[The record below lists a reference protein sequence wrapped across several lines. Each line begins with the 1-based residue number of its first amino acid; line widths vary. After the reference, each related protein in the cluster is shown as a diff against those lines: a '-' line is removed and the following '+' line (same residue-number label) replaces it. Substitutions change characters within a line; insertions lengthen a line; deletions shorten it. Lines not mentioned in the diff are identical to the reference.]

1 MTLDTSASIFS
12 ISGTEGFRLTSTTL
26 YTASGIN
33 VGIGTSS
40 PAGRLEV
47 KSPNTSRW
55 WLEDDSSATNT
66 KMVFTNSAGTVN
78 RARYQASE
86 HYWQVSGVT
95 DAAILNSSGN
105 LGLGVTPSA
114 WSSGGNITLAD
125 NKAIGAAGQ
134 YLNLSANWYYSG
146 GDKYV
151 GNGYATLYYQQV
163 GAHKWYTAPN
173 NTSGAGATLAW
184 TTAMTLDASGNL
196 LVGGTSQNGTANRV
210 AVFSA
215 NKFGL
220 SVIDTTAQALGVGG
234 ALNLGGNYRAA
245 GDAQAFCRVEAAK
258 ENSTD
263 NNFAYAMAFSTT
275 ANGGSITE
283 RARISSDGTF
293 RVKGAGT
300 AGSTD
305 AFLVDGAAPASAARI
320 TSGGDFLFGV
330 TAFANNKLCVAIR
343 GETTGA
349 TDESIRCAVPST
361 SSTLQIGFYNSN
373 GRVGSVS
380 TDGSN
385 TAFNT
390 SSDRRLKENICLADE
405 AGNVID
411 SIEVVKHDWKVGGH
425 TRYGVIAQDLH
436 KVAPEAVTPGDNGEK
451 VERAWGVDYSKL
463 VPMLVKEI
471 QSLRARVAQ
480 LESK

>member
-283 RARISSDGTF
+283 RARI
-293 RVKGAGT
+293 
-300 AGSTD
+300 
-305 AFLVDGAAPASAARI
+305 

>member
-1 MTLDTSASIFS
+1 MADKKISQLTALSAANLAPSTDVLAIVDTSA
-12 ISGTEGFRLTSTTL
+12 TETKKIVAQDLVNGVLNV
-26 YTASGIN
+26 ASA

-40 PAGRLEV
+40 PAYKLDV
-47 KSPNTSRW
+47 NTGQIRANETSTGSGDGG
-55 WLEDDSSATNT
+55 LI
-66 KMVFTNSAGTVN
+66 AGTVGAN
-78 RARYQASE
+78 GNAGVLFQTNGASRWNITTLGTNGASLRI
-86 HYWQVSGVT
+86 YNYALASTVAT
-95 DAAILNSSGN
+95 FDSSGN

-125 NKAIGAAGQ
+125 NKTIGAAGQ

-146 GDKYV
+146 GEKYV
-151 GNGYATLYYQQV
+151 GNGYATLYYQQA
-163 GAHKWYTAPN
+163 GAHKWYIAPN

-184 TTAMTLDASGNL
+184 TTAMTLDADG
-196 LVGGTSQNGTANRV
+196 
-210 AVFSA
+210 
-215 NKFGL
+215 
-220 SVIDTTAQALGVGG
+220 DLGVGTTSPSYRFQAVRSG
-234 ALNLGGNYRAA
+234 DGITAGISGGTYGIRFDNGGTFSSSASTIHGVDSTLVGSYQQLNL
-245 GDAQAFCRVEAAK
+245 
-258 ENSTD
+258 
-263 NNFAYAMAFSTT
+263 
-275 ANGGSITE
+275 NGSVLTFQTGATE
-283 RARISSDGTF
+283 R
-293 RVKGAGT
+293 
-300 AGSTD
+300 
-305 AFLVDGAAPASAARI
+305 ARI
-320 TSGGDFLFGV
+320 TSGGSFVFGV
-330 TAFANNKLCVAIR
+330 TEFANNKLCVEIR

>member
-1 MTLDTSASIFS
+1 MADKKISQLTALSAANLAPSTDVLAIVDTSA
-12 ISGTEGFRLTSTTL
+12 TETKKIAAQDIVNGVLNV
-26 YTASGIN
+26 ASA
-33 VGIGTSS
+33 VGIGTAS
-40 PAGRLEV
+40 PGERLTVAATANNAGKFTSTATTTALV
-47 KSPNTSRW
+47 LDNTNANGWGSN
-55 WLEDDSSATNT
+55 L
-66 KMVFTNSAGTVN
+66 
-78 RARYQASE
+78 
-86 HYWQVSGVT
+86 
-95 DAAILNSSGN
+95 AILTGGTAAGYFGTIGSLLGNTTQDLAVYANTGNGFRVYTNGNNLRATFDSSGN
-105 LGLGVTPSA
+105 LGIGTTSPGSFSGTVKLVVGSAAATTTAGAVTV
-114 WSSGGNITLAD
+114 
-125 NKAIGAAGQ
+125 
-134 YLNLSANWYYSG
+134 YSG
-146 GDKYV
+146 T
-151 GNGYATLYYQQV
+151 ATYGGLY
-163 GAHKWYTAPN
+163 
-173 NTSGAGATLAW
+173 
-184 TTAMTLDASGNL
+184 
-196 LVGGTSQNGTANRV
+196 
-210 AVFSA
+210 
-215 NKFGL
+215 
-220 SVIDTTAQALGVGG
+220 
-234 ALNLGGNYRAA
+234 
-245 GDAQAFCRVEAAK
+245 
-258 ENSTD
+258 
-263 NNFAYAMAFSTT
+263 FA
-275 ANGGSITE
+275 
-283 RARISSDGTF
+283 DGTVGDQLY
-293 RVKGAGT
+293 RGAVEYNH
-300 AGSTD
+300 STD
-305 AFLVDGAAPASAARI
+305 ALLLYSAGAESARI